1 MCYIYA
7 FENSTLRLEYS
18 TNDHAKIAKRS
29 LEVDKE
35 LNPEKTLKIFDIKDN
50 VLIVTF
56 KAIDARMLRVSLSSF
71 FDMAM
76 VVSRTL
82 AEFG

>member
-1 MCYIYA
+1 MNYA
-7 FENSTLRLEYS
+7 SAE
-18 TNDHAKIAKRS
+18 HANIARKS

-35 LNPEKTLKIFDIKDN
+35 LQPDKVEKSFQVKSN
-50 VLIVTF
+50 VLVVTF

-71 FDMAM
+71 FDMAL

-82 AEFG
+82 AEFS

>member
-1 MCYIYA
+1 LHKTH
-7 FENSTLRLEYS
+7 STVRLEYA
-18 TNDHAKIAKRS
+18 TEDHAETARKS

-35 LNPEKTLKIFDIKDN
+35 LNPDKVSKTFEVKDN
-50 VLIVTF
+50 VVRVTF
-56 KAIDARMLRVSLSSF
+56 EAIDARMLRVSLSSF